1 MSYSSNILAGHL
13 GYTVRLILADN
24 DAAVITKNKGGAA
37 AAATYNVQG
46 LNEKLQEPDARL
58 PVYRV
63 RVVPPPAAQA
73 HWPNQYKVVR
83 TLKGADQHVAQFK
96 HEEDAN
102 EYAKMRNAKA
112 KSEVKDRYTI
122 ERRGAWLCILDSEKQ
137 TRFPVAKFASA
148 YEVTARGI
156 LRKMNEA
163 I

>member
-1 MSYSSNILAGHL
+1 MSYRSNVHL
-13 GYTVRLILADN
+13 GHVGSTVRLILADH
-24 DAAVITKNKGGAA
+24 DACLVQKIKSGPST
-37 AAATYNVQG
+37 TFTVQG
-46 LNEKLQEPDARL
+46 LNEQLKEVDTRL

-63 RVVPPPAAQA
+63 RVVSPPAAQA

-148 YEVTARGI
+148 YEVTARDI